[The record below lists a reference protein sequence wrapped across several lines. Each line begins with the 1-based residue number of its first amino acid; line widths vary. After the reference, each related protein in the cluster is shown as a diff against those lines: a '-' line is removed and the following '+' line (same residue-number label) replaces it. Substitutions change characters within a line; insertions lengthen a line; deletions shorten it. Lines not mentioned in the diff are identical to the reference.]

1 MDHFSLESDDLYQSL
16 IQKKLHRNFMGYT
29 SSNTQL
35 MVGLGMSAIS
45 DSWYGFAQNE
55 KTVEDYQKRVEEGKI
70 PVFRGHILNDEDLI
84 IRRHILNLMC
94 QLETTFTYKNTFA
107 ELPEALEKL
116 KEMQEDGLV
125 ELSEN
130 FVKITEKGR
139 VFTRNV
145 AMAFD
150 LRMMRKMPET
160 RLFSMT
166 V

>member
-1 MDHFSLESDDLYQSL
+1 
-16 IQKKLHRNFMGYT
+16 
-29 SSNTQL
+29 
-35 MVGLGMSAIS
+35 
-45 DSWYGFAQNE
+45 
-55 KTVEDYQKRVEEGKI
+55 
-70 PVFRGHILNDEDLI
+70 
-84 IRRHILNLMC
+84 MC
-94 QLETTFTYKNTFA
+94 QLETTFTDKNTFA

>member
-1 MDHFSLESDDLYQSL
+1 
-16 IQKKLHRNFMGYT
+16 
-29 SSNTQL
+29 
-35 MVGLGMSAIS
+35 
-45 DSWYGFAQNE
+45 
-55 KTVEDYQKRVEEGKI
+55 
-70 PVFRGHILNDEDLI
+70 
-84 IRRHILNLMC
+84 MC
-94 QLETTFTYKNTFA
+94 QLETTFTDKNTFA

-125 ELSEN
+125 ELGDN